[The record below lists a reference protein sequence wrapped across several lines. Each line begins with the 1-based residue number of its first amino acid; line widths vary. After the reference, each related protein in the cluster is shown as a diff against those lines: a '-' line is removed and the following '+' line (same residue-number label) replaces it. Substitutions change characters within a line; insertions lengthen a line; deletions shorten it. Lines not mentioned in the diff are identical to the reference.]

1 MMSGRRPRAA
11 WLTAL
16 LPAALAAGLL
26 TSAPA
31 HAVVGDPVA
40 DGAYAFTAKVD
51 IGDGKRSCS
60 GALVDQRWVM
70 TAAGCFA
77 DGATKPT
84 AGAPK
89 LKTTVTVGRTDL
101 GTDKGRTVAVTELL
115 TRDDR
120 DVVLAKLAEPV
131 TDVAPIAIGATA
143 PAQGEALRVTGYGRT
158 KDEWVPSRL
167 HSAAFTV
174 ASVQGTTIGLAA
186 KAPADASVCKGDS
199 GGPAFREK
207 DGRAE
212 LTAISTASWQ
222 TGCLGSTETRKG
234 VTETRVDDLGP
245 WVRQARLKTASLM
258 NDFSKRCLVVSWR
271 TPDNGAPATQYD
283 CNPAYGDQVWELES
297 VATGGYQIRN
307 SLSKRCLVVYAN
319 GQDNGS
325 PAAQHDCNSAWSDQV
340 WDLVPVATGGYQIRN
355 TFSKRCLV
363 VYANGQDN
371 GSPAAQ
377 HDCNPAWSDQVWKI

>member
-1 MMSGRRPRAA
+1 MISGRRPRAA

-31 HAVVGDPVA
+31 HAVVGDPAA
-40 DGAYAFTAKVD
+40 DGAYAFTVKVD

-77 DGATKPT
+77 DGTAKPT

-120 DVVLAKLAEPV
+120 DVVLAELAEPV
-131 TDVAPIAIGATA
+131 TDVAPVAIGAAA
-143 PAQGEALRVTGYGRT
+143 PAQGEVLRVAGYGRT

-167 HSAAFTV
+167 HSATFTV

-212 LTAISTASWQ
+212 LAAISTASWQ

-271 TPDNGAPATQYD
+271 TPDNGGPATQYD
-283 CNPAYGDQVWELES
+283 CNPAYADQVWELES

-325 PAAQHDCNSAWSDQV
+325 PAAQHDCNPAWADQV

-355 TFSKRCLV
+355 AHSKRCLV
-363 VYANGQDN
+363 VFSRDSEN

-377 HDCNPAWSDQVWKI
+377 YDCNPAWADQVWKI